1 MACVFLATTTGTGAF
16 AVLMRAR
23 ARAKDTAF
31 ACARTCV
38 GEYENG
44 HDKSKTESALA
55 ASCDAFEDETETWRR
70 LIKVGGCEMVL
81 TWGGFGLGARDERH
95 G

>member
-1 MACVFLATTTGTGAF
+1 MATTTGTGAF

-81 TWGGFGLGARDERH
+81 TWGGFGVGDRDERH

>member
-1 MACVFLATTTGTGAF
+1 MACVFLATTPGTGAF

-81 TWGGFGLGARDERH
+81 TWGGFGVGDRDERH

>member
-1 MACVFLATTTGTGAF
+1 LACVFLATTTGTGAF

-81 TWGGFGLGARDERH
+81 TWGGFGVGDRDERH

>member
-1 MACVFLATTTGTGAF
+1 MFLAITPGTGAF

-23 ARAKDTAF
+23 ARAQDTAF

-81 TWGGFGLGARDERH
+81 TWGGFGVGDRDERH

>member
-1 MACVFLATTTGTGAF
+1 LACVFLAITPGTGAF

-23 ARAKDTAF
+23 ARAQDTAF

-38 GEYENG
+38 GEYENRP
-44 HDKSKTESALA
+44 DKSKKESALA
-55 ASCDAFEDETETWRR
+55 ACCDAFEDETETWRR
-70 LIKVGGCEMVL
+70 QIKVGGGEMVL

>member
-1 MACVFLATTTGTGAF
+1 
-16 AVLMRAR
+16 
-23 ARAKDTAF
+23 
-31 ACARTCV
+31 V

-81 TWGGFGLGARDERH
+81 TWGGFGVGDRDERH

>member
-1 MACVFLATTTGTGAF
+1 MFLAITPGTGAF

-81 TWGGFGLGARDERH
+81 TWGGFGVGDRDERH

>member
-81 TWGGFGLGARDERH
+81 TWGGFGVGDRDERH

>member
-1 MACVFLATTTGTGAF
+1 MACVFLATTPGTGAF

-44 HDKSKTESALA
+44 HDKSKTESAVA

-81 TWGGFGLGARDERH
+81 TWGGFGVGDRDERH